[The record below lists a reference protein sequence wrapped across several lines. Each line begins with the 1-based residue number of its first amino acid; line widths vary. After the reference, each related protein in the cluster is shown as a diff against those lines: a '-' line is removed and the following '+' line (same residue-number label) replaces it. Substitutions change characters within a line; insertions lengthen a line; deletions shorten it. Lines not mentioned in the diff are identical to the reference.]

1 MESEVLVLP
10 NGDLFSVWDIHLAEP
25 SRSEEKH
32 PCEVRDEDGT
42 TREGILHVTVES
54 SDIDFVTP
62 ESDLESGLSG
72 QLSASD
78 GQFYEMTIENVEKTE
93 AGGLLKVSG
102 TAVRRTVR
110 GIEA

>member
-10 NGDLFSVWDIHLAEP
+10 NGDLFSVWDIHLSDP
-25 SRSEEKH
+25 TKTDEKH

-54 SDIDFVTP
+54 SSVDFVTP
-62 ESDLESGLSG
+62 EAELETGLSG

-78 GQFYEMTIENVEKTE
+78 GQFYEMTIETVEP
-93 AGGLLKVSG
+93 AGELMKVSG